1 MRGECWE
8 SKRSIAKALQM
19 DINAFYK
26 NLNVLI
32 EDGWITK
39 SKKGR
44 SSSLRCRYSSNQLM
58 KEEQKNEQAQEI
70 DTSNYGQ
77 RHAQLYNCAAKTKNI
92 IRMPEI
98 QPESE
103 DDTERRMPTAWM
115 Q

>member
-1 MRGECWE
+1 
-8 SKRSIAKALQM
+8 M
-19 DINAFYK
+19 DVNAFYK
-26 NLNVLI
+26 NLNALV
-32 EDGWITK
+32 EAGWIAK

-44 SSSLRCRYSSNQLM
+44 STSLRCCFANNEFM
-58 KEEQKNEQAQEI
+58 KEEPKNEQAQEN

-98 QPESE
+98 QPESQ
-103 DDTERRMPTAWM
+103 DDSERRMPTAWM

>member
-1 MRGECWE
+1 MG
-8 SKRSIAKALQM
+8 L
-19 DINAFYK
+19 NAFYK
-26 NLNVLI
+26 NLNGLI
-32 EDGWITK
+32 EDGWIAK

-44 SSSLRCRYSSNQLM
+44 STSLRCCFVSNQFM
-58 KEEQKNEQAQEI
+58 EEEPQNERAQEI

-77 RHAQLYNCAAKTKNI
+77 RYAQLYNCAAKTKNI